1 MAASAVHPI
10 QIMDAG
16 DIIAISEG
24 VLLVGTWA
32 WLLRVKRVWSGWR
45 EKAAFS
51 GFLCATIAVVCD
63 LVLTVVMHF
72 RGDNKFAATLFVV
85 AVVAGLLLGT
95 AGIVLG
101 FLGKGT
107 AKVAALVWSCL
118 VLLSVAITVVDTMQ
132 RVTQ

>member
-1 MAASAVHPI
+1 MIESS
-10 QIMDAG
+10 

-24 VLLVGTWA
+24 VLLAGTWA
-32 WLLRVKRVWSGWR
+32 WVLRVKRVWSGWR
-45 EKAAFS
+45 EKAALS
-51 GFLCATIAVVCD
+51 GFLCATISVVCN

-72 RGDNKFAATLFVV
+72 RGDNPFAATLFVV

-107 AKVAALVWSCL
+107 LKVPALVWSCV
-118 VLLSVAITVVDTMQ
+118 VLLSVAITVVGSMMAMT
-132 RVTQ
+132 R

>member
-1 MAASAVHPI
+1 MI
-10 QIMDAG
+10 DIG

-32 WLLRVKRVWSGWR
+32 WVLRVKRVWSGWR
-45 EKAAFS
+45 EKAALA
-51 GFLCATIAVVCD
+51 GFLCATVSVVCD
-63 LVLTVVMHF
+63 LVLTVVMHH
-72 RGDNKFAATLFVV
+72 RGDGTFAAILFMV

-107 AKVAALVWSCL
+107 PKVAALVWSSV
-118 VLLSVAITVVDTMQ
+118 VLLLVGITVVGTMMTM
-132 RVTQ
+132 TQSL

>member
-1 MAASAVHPI
+1 
-10 QIMDAG
+10 MDAG

-24 VLLVGTWA
+24 VLLAGTWA
-32 WLLRVKRVWSGWR
+32 WVLRVKRAWSGWR
-45 EKAAFS
+45 EKAALA
-51 GFLCATIAVVCD
+51 GFLCATISVGCD

-72 RGDNKFAATLFVV
+72 RGDTPFAATLFVV

-107 AKVAALVWSCL
+107 LKTPALVWSCV
-118 VLLSVAITVVDTMQ
+118 VLLSVAVTVVGTMMAI
-132 RVTQ
+132 TQ

>member
-1 MAASAVHPI
+1 MVDI
-10 QIMDAG
+10 G

-32 WLLRVKRVWSGWR
+32 WVLRVKRVWSGWR
-45 EKAAFS
+45 EKAALA
-51 GFLCATIAVVCD
+51 GFLCATVSVVCD
-63 LVLTVVMHF
+63 LVLTVVMHH
-72 RGDNKFAATLFVV
+72 RGDGTFAAILFMV

-107 AKVAALVWSCL
+107 PKVAALVWSSV
-118 VLLSVAITVVDTMQ
+118 VLLLVGITVVGTMMTM
-132 RVTQ
+132 TQSL

>member
-1 MAASAVHPI
+1 MI
-10 QIMDAG
+10 DIG

-32 WLLRVKRVWSGWR
+32 WVLRVKRVWSGWR
-45 EKAAFS
+45 EKAALA
-51 GFLCATIAVVCD
+51 GFLCATVSVVCD
-63 LVLTVVMHF
+63 LVLTVVMHY
-72 RGDNKFAATLFVV
+72 RGDGTLSATLFMV

-107 AKVAALVWSCL
+107 PKVAALVWSSV
-118 VLLSVAITVVDTMQ
+118 VLLLVGITVVGTMMTM
-132 RVTQ
+132 TQSL